1 MPLITVRNL
10 TRIYDGTTALSD
22 VSFAVEEGE
31 WLAVMGPSGSG
42 KTTLVN
48 QLGAL
53 DAPTAG
59 EVLFDGV
66 DIARLGEAERTRFRT
81 ENIGFVF
88 QQFHLVEYLTAVE
101 NVMLSQYLHSMSD
114 EAAARRALERVGL
127 GHRLGHLPGQ
137 LSTGE
142 QQRVVIA
149 RALINQA
156 RLILADEPT
165 GNLDEQNEAVVM
177 QLFHELHHEGHT
189 VVMVTH
195 DPSIGRLANRRIEL
209 DHGRLSG
216 VTVYRDERDELVDH
230 LLEEIWMQRE
240 GEDTPEIGKLLRTQI
255 LDVRGTL
262 RRMEKQG
269 LVLLDGDDVVMTREG
284 EDRARD
290 VIRRYR
296 LAERLF
302 RDTFSL
308 GEMEAETTACKFE
321 HILSPAVTEKICSF
335 LGHPG
340 TCPHGAPIPPGG
352 CCGDVRE
359 PAVVS
364 ARN

>member
-1 MPLITVRNL
+1 MPLIELRNL
-10 TRIYDGTTALSD
+10 TKIYDGTTALSD
-22 VSFAVEEGE
+22 VSFVVEPGE

-53 DAPTAG
+53 DTPTAG
-59 EVLFDGV
+59 EVLFAGV
-66 DIARLGEAERTRFRT
+66 DIARLSEAERTRFRT
-81 ENIGFVF
+81 EKIGFVF
-88 QQFHLVEYLTAVE
+88 QQFHLVQYLSALE
-101 NVMLSQYLHSMSD
+101 NVMLAQYLHSMTD

-127 GHRLGHLPGQ
+127 GHRLGHLPAQ

-156 RLILADEPT
+156 KLILADEPT

-177 QLFHELHHEGHT
+177 QLFHELHREGHT
-189 VVMVTH
+189 IVMVTH

-209 DHGRLSG
+209 AHGRLSSI
-216 VTVYRDERDELVDH
+216 TVYRDEREELVDH
-230 LLEEIWMQRE
+230 LLEEVWMQRE
-240 GEDTPEIGKLLRTQI
+240 GEESPEVGKLLRTQI

-269 LVLLDGDDVVMTREG
+269 LVLLDGDDVVLTPEG
-284 EDRARD
+284 EARARD

-308 GEMEAETTACKFE
+308 GEAEAETTACKFE

-335 LGHPG
+335 LGHPA
-340 TCPHGAPIPPGG
+340 TCPHDQPIPPGD
-352 CCGDVRE
+352 CCAGVTRPVSV
-359 PAVVS
+359 PAE
-364 ARN
+364 